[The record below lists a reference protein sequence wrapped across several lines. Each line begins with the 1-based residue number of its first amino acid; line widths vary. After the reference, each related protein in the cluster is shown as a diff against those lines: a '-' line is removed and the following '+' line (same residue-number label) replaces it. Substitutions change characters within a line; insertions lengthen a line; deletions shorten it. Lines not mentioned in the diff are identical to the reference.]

1 MLAQGVGLVDILVV
15 LIYLLLVV
23 YLGFM
28 GYMRTKSSTD
38 YLIAG
43 RKTHPFVMAM
53 SYGATF
59 ISTSAIVGFGGV
71 AGMFGMSL
79 LWLTFCNIFVG
90 IFIAF
95 VVLGGPTRRMGHH
108 LDAHTFPE
116 LLARRYRSKFIQVF
130 AGLIIFLFI
139 PIYAAAVLIGGCEFI
154 SVNFGINY
162 QIALLIFSVIIA
174 AYVIM
179 GGLKGV
185 MYSDALQGSIMFI
198 GMLILLVWTYV
209 KLGGITAAHE
219 GLAEMA
225 KIPSLFGKIG
235 FRGWTAMPEF
245 GFGVAETAKG
255 PNPTEYNL
263 WWIVI
268 STIVL
273 GVGIGVLAQP
283 QLAVRFMT
291 VKSKRELNRA
301 VLIGG
306 VFIIVMT
313 GVAFI
318 VGSLSNLYFYKNEV
332 IRGKIVSTT
341 EKVGVIAKKE
351 KDIEARVPCKLL
363 HIDKNGDNVV
373 DVTVVANGY
382 DVEKDGVVVLP
393 GSVLMPKAE
402 VRELGD
408 GLVEVKPNA
417 TAFLRALTQT
427 KSGDWMFNTDSIIP
441 EYVTGAMPKWFGLLF
456 LLTLLSAAM
465 STLSSQ
471 FHAVGTSIG
480 RDVYEQVTG
489 RHGHGIGVTRIGII
503 IGILIAVFI
512 SYKFRGGYIV
522 ARATAIFFGLCAS
535 AFLPSFVGGL
545 FWKRMTK
552 SGAIWSMIIGFVVT
566 AFWLL
571 FIKDQEARALGVC
584 YWLFKKHS
592 LLLDKPN
599 WSVVDPILVALP
611 ISLIT
616 AAVVSQFTRPPSQE
630 HLDRCFKGAVKK

>member
-1 MLAQGVGLVDILVV
+1 MLAQSVGLTEIFVV
-15 LIYLLLVV
+15 LAYLLIIV
-23 YLGFM
+23 YLGFL
-28 GYMRTKSSTD
+28 GYMRTKSTTD

-43 RKTHPFVMAM
+43 RQTHPFVMAM

-95 VVLGGPTRRMGHH
+95 VFLGGPTRRMGHH

-116 LLARRYRSKFIQVF
+116 LLGRRYGSTFIQVF
-130 AGLIIFLFI
+130 SGLVIFLFI

-154 SVNFGINY
+154 AVKFGIDY
-162 QIALLIFSVIIA
+162 QVALLVFSVIIA

-198 GMLILLVWTYV
+198 GMIILLIWTYA

-219 GLAEMA
+219 GLSEMA
-225 KIPSLFGKIG
+225 KMPSLFGKIG
-235 FRGWTAMPEF
+235 FRGWTAMPTF
-245 GFGVAETAKG
+245 GVGVAETAKG
-255 PNPTEYNL
+255 PNPNGYDL

-268 STIVL
+268 STITL

-306 VFIIVMT
+306 VFILVMT
-313 GVAFI
+313 GVAFV
-318 VGSLSNLYFYKNEV
+318 VGSLSNLYFYKHEV
-332 IRGKIVSTT
+332 ITGTIVSTT

-351 KDIEARVPCKLL
+351 KDIEARIPCQLI
-363 HIDKNGDNVV
+363 HIDTNGDKTV
-373 DVTVVANGY
+373 DVTVVGKGY
-382 DVEKDGVVVLP
+382 DVEKDGKVVLP
-393 GSVLMPKAE
+393 GSILMPAAQIT
-402 VRELGD
+402 ELGD
-408 GLVEVKPNA
+408 GRVEVRPQS
-417 TAFLRALTQT
+417 TSFLRALTQT
-427 KSGDWMFNTDSIIP
+427 KTGDWMFNTDSIIP
-441 EYVTGAMPKWFGLLF
+441 EFVTSALPPWFGLLF

-489 RHGHGIGVTRIGII
+489 RHGHGIGITRVGII
-503 IGILIAVFI
+503 IGIVIAVFV

-535 AFLPSFVGGL
+535 AFLPAFIGGL

-552 SGAIWSMIIGFVVT
+552 PAAVSSMIVGFLVT

-571 FIKDQEARALGVC
+571 FIKDKEARALGLC
-584 YWLFKKHS
+584 YKLFEKHS
-592 LLLDKPN
+592 LLLDKPT
-599 WSVVDPILVALP
+599 WPVVDPIVIALP
-611 ISLIT
+611 ISILVAI
-616 AAVVSQFTRPPSQE
+616 VVTYLTKPPSKE
-630 HLDRCFKGAVKK
+630 HLDKCFQGVQ